1 MSTLIEV
8 NHLAKFFVTRKSNK
22 VKAIKDISIE
32 INNHEFIS
40 IIGPSGCGKSTLL
53 KMISGLLPYDEGEI
67 IFQNSKIKDQ
77 LGFVFQDSVLLPWKT
92 VWDNVIFP
100 LEIKK
105 IKTEENLK
113 RVETLLDKVGLT
125 EFKNSLTKELS
136 GGMKQRASIVRSLS
150 YNPSLLLMD
159 EPFGALDAITRDNLN
174 LELLRIWNE
183 TKKTIIFVTHDI
195 EEAVFLSEKV
205 IVLSQRPSIVKEVID
220 IDLPAERELSLKE
233 EPEFSSYVSRLRGLL
248 NEKD

>member
-1 MSTLIEV
+1 MSTLIKV
-8 NHLAKFFVTRKSNK
+8 DHLAKFFVTSKSDK
-22 VKAIKDISIE
+22 VKAIQDISIE

-53 KMISGLLPYDEGEI
+53 KMISGLLPYDGGEI
-67 IFQNSKIKDQ
+67 IYQNSKIKDQ

-92 VWDNVIFP
+92 VWDNVVFP

-105 IKTEENLK
+105 IKTKENLA
-113 RVETLLDKVGLT
+113 RVEALLDKVGLS

-159 EPFGALDAITRDNLN
+159 EPFGALDAITRDSLN

-205 IVLSQRPSIVKEVID
+205 IVLSHRPSIVKEVID
-220 IDLPAERELSLKE
+220 IDLPVERELSLKE
-233 EPEFSSYVSRLRGLL
+233 KPEFSSYVSRLRGLL
-248 NEKD
+248 NETD